1 MARFYLVWGR
11 MGVGVRS
18 MSVERRSIV
27 GPIAIVLAV
36 VIVLD
41 LWQVPSSAMLMPIP
55 VQTARLPL
63 QTEYVA
69 L

>member
-1 MARFYLVWGR
+1 VWGR

-41 LWQVPSSAMLMPIP
+41 LWQVPSSAMLMPNP
-55 VQTARLPL
+55 AQTARLPL